1 MKNIFLDEGKCIHY
15 NGTVNN
21 KCAVGVDYESV
32 AQPGEGI
39 LFSRLPCFMKN
50 DLAGLGLCT
59 ECQYPTEQQI
69 AESQEWLAGYIA
81 KMAKAR
87 EAIKTHLEETG
98 ALRRNVSGVIA
109 CPHCGGKLS
118 FSYAGA
124 YNKHIH
130 ASCENSCVNWME

>member
-1 MKNIFLDEGKCIHY
+1 MKNIFLDENKCIHY
-15 NGTVNN
+15 NGTVNK
-21 KCAVGVDYESV
+21 KCIAGVDYKSV
-32 AQPGEGI
+32 AQPGESI
-39 LFSRLPCFMKN
+39 LFSRLPCFMETG
-50 DLAGLGLCT
+50 LAGLCT

-69 AESQEWLAGYIA
+69 EESKEWLSGYIV

-87 EAIKTHLEETG
+87 EAIKIHLEETG
-98 ALRRNVSGVIA
+98 ALRRNVSGVIT

-130 ASCENSCVNWME
+130 ASCENHCVNWME